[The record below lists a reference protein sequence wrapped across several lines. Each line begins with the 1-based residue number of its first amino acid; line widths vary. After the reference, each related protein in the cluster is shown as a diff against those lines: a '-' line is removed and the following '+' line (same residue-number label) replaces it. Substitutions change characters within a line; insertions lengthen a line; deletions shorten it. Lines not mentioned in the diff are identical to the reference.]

1 MMSSIVDT
9 VLFVALLLT
18 TGSVVL
24 MYRKLKQL
32 DGLQS
37 DYQRAL
43 KDASTA
49 LTAAREAMTGIQ
61 AEGRDTLTRLGH
73 EIEEAKRLITELDV
87 LVGKVPALSR
97 PTGRQPGGR
106 RPAQE

>member
-1 MMSSIVDT
+1 MMSSIVDA

-18 TGSVVL
+18 TASVVL

-61 AEGRDTLTRLGH
+61 AEGRDTVTRLGR
-73 EIEEAKRLITELDV
+73 EIDEARHVITELEV
-87 LVGKVPALSR
+87 LLATASTRSR
-97 PTGRQPGGR
+97 TLGQETGRQ
-106 RPAQE
+106 RPVPE

>member
-1 MMSSIVDT
+1 MSSIVDV

-43 KDASTA
+43 KDASAA
-49 LTAAREAMTGIQ
+49 LTAARDAMTGIH

-73 EIEEAKRLITELDV
+73 EIDEARRLITELD
-87 LVGKVPALSR
+87 LLLGKASTRSRALGREPAD
-97 PTGRQPGGR
+97 P
-106 RPAQE
+106 RPAPE